1 MTSFRYSN
9 IDVSI
14 RRQIVSGIE
23 KRNYREK
30 EPFEVLIA
38 TYNKLFDTVAELRHE
53 TLQLTIQ
60 NEKIR
65 QESLQAIQA
74 SSSETKAVEKSSVI
88 EQKIFSLQEELTN
101 LHRRK
106 GEHAQQIVDLTSKVQ
121 EAEKALA
128 LKEAKLEEAE
138 HTIFVLADE
147 RKRMETDL
155 AETEAVNQTLHDEH
169 QALQIAFAS
178 MEEKLKILH
187 FENIELVQRLMT
199 YKSHDAEI
207 LNRENENFVKIKQAQ
222 MLKELEEA
230 ANEVKIVNADKAVQE
245 PLIVSYSLPNKVH
258 SKFEAHEGEVNALA
272 FDPSGHLLATGG
284 GDRKIKLWDLN
295 QNQCACR
302 GSLTGSNAGI
312 TSVEF
317 DANGTLMVGAS
328 NDFATRVWT
337 LDDQRLRH
345 TLTGHSGKVLAAR
358 FLGSSSVVVT
368 GSYDRTLK
376 IWDLRS
382 RACITTK
389 FAGSSCNDL
398 VTMDGVQIISGHF
411 DRRIRFWDERTET
424 SHNEILLQ
432 GKVTSLDTSNDGNY
446 LLACVRD
453 DSLVTIDLRMNQ
465 KIIRTFTDDEFKVGC
480 DWTRAAFSSSGK
492 YVAVGSSD
500 GTVFIFDAVSNK
512 VERRLKEHNSAV
524 IAVKWHPCD
533 YALVSCDK
541 TKRVIIWTDEG
552 AK

>member
-199 YKSHDAEI
+199 YKSQDAEI

-230 ANEVKIVNADKAVQE
+230 ANEVKIVNADKQVGQSREMLVMARCKGVA
-245 PLIVSYSLPNKVH
+245 SLQQ
-258 SKFEAHEGEVNALA
+258 LA
-272 FDPSGHLLATGG
+272 MGSLATCIGREV
-284 GDRKIKLWDLN
+284 DWL
-295 QNQCACR
+295 
-302 GSLTGSNAGI
+302 
-312 TSVEF
+312 
-317 DANGTLMVGAS
+317 AS
-328 NDFATRVWT
+328 NEK
-337 LDDQRLRH
+337 L
-345 TLTGHSGKVLAAR
+345 
-358 FLGSSSVVVT
+358 
-368 GSYDRTLK
+368 
-376 IWDLRS
+376 
-382 RACITTK
+382 
-389 FAGSSCNDL
+389 NDL
-398 VTMDGVQIISGHF
+398 
-411 DRRIRFWDERTET
+411 
-424 SHNEILLQ
+424 EIP
-432 GKVTSLDTSNDGNY
+432 VH
-446 LLACVRD
+446 
-453 DSLVTIDLRMNQ
+453 
-465 KIIRTFTDDEFKVGC
+465 
-480 DWTRAAFSSSGK
+480 
-492 YVAVGSSD
+492 
-500 GTVFIFDAVSNK
+500 
-512 VERRLKEHNSAV
+512 LKEELEAFF
-524 IAVKWHPCD
+524 
-533 YALVSCDK
+533 
-541 TKRVIIWTDEG
+541 
-552 AK
+552 